1 MDFYYIIIFE
11 YTLRGGKSMGDFSNI
26 LAIAKNITLINII
39 DIAIVGY
46 ILYKIYMLIK
56 ESRAEQLIKGL
67 ILIVIVMKLSEILKL
82 VTLHFLIQNTLT
94 VGLIAVIVIFQ
105 PELRKA
111 LEHLGR
117 SKFLTRKLFDT
128 DEEMQ
133 KVVDEIALAASN
145 LSETQTGGLIIIEQD
160 TGLKDYVASGI
171 KIDASVTSA
180 LLENIFV
187 VNTPLHDGAV
197 IIRRDR
203 IVAAAC
209 VLPLTE
215 QEVRKELGTRHR
227 AAIGITETSDAIAVV
242 VSEETGNISLS
253 INGRL
258 TRNYNNERLKL
269 VLTKIM
275 ERNMANE
282 TTLFKR
288 VKTWLGKTNKK

>member
-1 MDFYYIIIFE
+1 
-11 YTLRGGKSMGDFSNI
+11 MGDFSNI

-133 KVVDEIALAASN
+133 RVVDEIALAAAN
-145 LSETQTGGLIIIEQD
+145 LSETKTGGLIIIEQD